1 MRILSQGT
9 KPAHKWIPDRRTSHP
24 SIPPLCFLWI
34 LYACRVRREDQL
46 HPMWQ
51 VPRDSHDLATGDVH
65 VGRPRPN
72 PTEDRSSP
80 TWLFSSSSSSHTNS
94 LPLCYSPPPP
104 PMLSFQA
111 TVRPLAVSSR
121 LHSPAAHIWH
131 RNAHT
136 AAMSDDSLD
145 QGSSSSY
152 GDSASQAHLGK
163 GKGRQDS
170 LAQSYR
176 FPEKGMNGG
185 PPDPFEVMALDRSAT
200 QQEVKQQCK

>member
-94 LPLCYSPPPP
+94 LPLCYSPPPCSPSKP
-104 PMLSFQA
+104 PSVPSLYHLAYILPLPTYGVAMPIR
-111 TVRPLAVSSR
+111 RPCQTTPSIRARHR
-121 LHSPAAHIWH
+121 LTGILH
-131 RNAHT
+131 RSLT
-136 AAMSDDSLD
+136 LERERDD
-145 QGSSSSY
+145 
-152 GDSASQAHLGK
+152 
-163 GKGRQDS
+163 RI
-170 LAQSYR
+170 
-176 FPEKGMNGG
+176 P
-185 PPDPFEVMALDRSAT
+185 
-200 QQEVKQQCK
+200 